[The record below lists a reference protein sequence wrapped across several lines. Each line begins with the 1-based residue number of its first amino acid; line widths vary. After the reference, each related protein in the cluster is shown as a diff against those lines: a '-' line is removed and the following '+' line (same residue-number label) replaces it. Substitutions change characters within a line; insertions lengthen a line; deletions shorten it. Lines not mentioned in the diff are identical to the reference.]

1 MKKVFSLFAAV
12 LFFTSSLNANTS
24 MMNNQIEDSPGDCF
38 EMAMGVYEAA
48 VFTWNDRARA
58 LELGA
63 WVYEDCMESEAG
75 TY

>member
-1 MKKVFSLFAAV
+1 MKKVLSLLVAV
-12 LFFTSSLNANTS
+12 LFFTSSFNANAS

-38 EMAMGVYEAA
+38 EMAMGIYEAA

-63 WVYEDCMESEAG
+63 WVYEDCMESESG
-75 TY
+75 PY

>member
-1 MKKVFSLFAAV
+1 
-12 LFFTSSLNANTS
+12 

-75 TY
+75 PY